1 MYSPRGKPGGLRHA
15 DHWESGGVPKAHPA
29 AVDLV
34 KAWRTIRRG
43 LSCCLTVA
51 LFAAPLAAQPPT
63 FAPPQPGVSPASLS
77 DPWSPPTPAKS
88 QSPRKP
94 LPTRATP
101 AAERAATSS
110 ARPSAVPLWGTVA
123 ALVVMAASV
132 VVALQ
137 WLRRHGPAVLRALPN
152 EALEPLGQRVL
163 SRGVAVH
170 LVRCGSRM
178 LLLGVGPDGVR
189 TLAEIQDPVEVD
201 LLAGA
206 CRRRDESSGGMG
218 AFAQLLQR
226 STPASKSAAVD
237 RIPVPRYSG
246 VTTEVDGV

>member
-1 MYSPRGKPGGLRHA
+1 MKT
-15 DHWESGGVPKAHPA
+15 
-29 AVDLV
+29 
-34 KAWRTIRRG
+34 WRPIRRG
-43 LSCCLTVA
+43 LWCCLAVV
-51 LFAAPLAAQPPT
+51 LLVAPLAAQPPT
-63 FAPPQPGVSPASLS
+63 FAPPPQGVAPASLS

-88 QSPRKP
+88 ASPKKL
-94 LPTRATP
+94 LPTRAAPT
-101 AAERAATSS
+101 AERAAASS
-110 ARPSAVPLWGTVA
+110 SRPSAVPLWGTVA

-152 EALEPLGQRVL
+152 DAVEPLGQRVL

-189 TLAEIQDPVEVD
+189 TLAEIQDPVEID

-226 STPASKSAAVD
+226 SAPASRSATVD
-237 RIPVPRYSG
+237 RSTIPRYSG